1 MEFFCSSVVIA
12 NGATIREE
20 TAELSPL
27 EMEPRHMEKRA
38 APVSFSLLV
47 HSLHSTIKL
56 GIINLIT
63 YFRKQLKEEKTVEK
77 LLDIM

>member
-1 MEFFCSSVVIA
+1 
-12 NGATIREE
+12 
-20 TAELSPL
+20 
-27 EMEPRHMEKRA
+27 MEKRA

-47 HSLHSTIKL
+47 HSLHFTIKL

-77 LLDIM
+77 LLDIMLEKAVFTSYFTEI